1 MKKRIR
7 FDYGEGVIS
16 LPRDKV
22 AEVCT
27 GANETALRVL
37 LLTASLERL
46 HDDYDAC
53 CAELRTRLDITQ
65 STLDRALGFWRDAGV
80 LKISD
85 ITESAQRAGANVP
98 TDNAA
103 ALGLTNG
110 GSAGSDSANGGSAS
124 TETTAHRAKPLLMPS
139 TLPTYSET
147 QCADIIANSPDLPDV
162 VDMCQQITGRIFTPA
177 DVSVIVTLYDY
188 LGLGGD
194 YIATLIAYLKQNGKK
209 SLRYIERTALSL
221 FDEGV
226 DTLDALNAYI
236 KHKEDS
242 VENLSKIRRLIG
254 AGSRE
259 LTSRE
264 KKAFACWLDEWH
276 FEFDVIN
283 RAYEITVD
291 KINEPSVA
299 YMNRVLENWYKSG
312 LTTLEAVEASLEAYK
327 KSKAE
332 AAQNSSLVN
341 GTESGFKTDE
351 FFEAALR
358 RSFKSA
364 APPDKDG
371 K

>member
-22 AEVCT
+22 AAVCAE
-27 GANETALRVL
+27 ANETALRVL
-37 LLTASLERL
+37 LLASSLERL

-53 CAELRTRLDITQ
+53 CAELRARLDITQ
-65 STLDRALGFWRDAGV
+65 STLDRALGFWRDSGV
-80 LKISD
+80 VKISD
-85 ITESAQRAGANVP
+85 ITESGSPVEGANASAVNTAAP
-98 TDNAA
+98 GSQAA
-103 ALGLTNG
+103 A
-110 GSAGSDSANGGSAS
+110 SAS
-124 TETTAHRAKPLLMPS
+124 GDTAPTETTARRTKPLLMPS
-139 TLPTYSET
+139 TLPSYSET
-147 QCADIIANSPDLPDV
+147 QCADIIANSPDLGDV
-162 VDMCQQITGRIFTPA
+162 IDMCQQLTGRIFTSA

-242 VENLSKIRRLIG
+242 AENFSKIRRLIG
-254 AGSRE
+254 ASSRE
-259 LTSRE
+259 LTTRE
-264 KKAFACWLDEWH
+264 KKAFACWLDEWG

-299 YMNRVLENWYKSG
+299 YMNRVLENWHKSG
-312 LTTLEAVEASLEAYK
+312 LNTLEAVEVSLEAYK

-332 AAQNSSLVN
+332 AAQGTSNVN

-358 RSFKSA
+358 RSFKA
-364 APPDKDG
+364 AAQPDKDG

>member
-22 AEVCT
+22 ASACVE
-27 GANETALRVL
+27 ANETALRVL
-37 LLTASLERL
+37 LLASSLEVL
-46 HDDYDAC
+46 HDDYDAI
-53 CAELRTRLDITQ
+53 CAELRARLDITQ
-65 STLDRALGFWRDAGV
+65 STLDRALGFWRDSGV
-80 LKISD
+80 LKIIDAAESNAND
-85 ITESAQRAGANVP
+85 EKPLESA
-98 TDNAA
+98 AA
-103 ALGLTNG
+103 AGT
-110 GSAGSDSANGGSAS
+110 DSAKSGESGR
-124 TETTAHRAKPLLMPS
+124 TKPLLMPS
-139 TLPTYSET
+139 MLPSYSET

-162 VDMCQQITGRIFTPA
+162 VDMCQQLTGRIFTPA

-194 YIATLIAYLKQNGKK
+194 YIATLIAYCAQNGKK

-242 VENLSKIRRLIG
+242 VENITRIRRLIG
-254 AGSRE
+254 ASSRE

-264 KKAFACWLDEWH
+264 KKAFACWLDDWG

-299 YMNRVLENWYKSG
+299 YMNRVLENWHNSG
-312 LTTLEAVEASLEAYK
+312 LNTLEAVEASLEAYK

-332 AAQNSSLVN
+332 AAQGASTVN

-358 RSFKSA
+358 RSFKA
-364 APPDKDG
+364 AAQPDKDG